1 MGMKIEGDR
10 LVLPPA
16 SARPDGFE
24 LSFQR
29 RSLRKTYQYE
39 IDGEQFSLIVCKD
52 QANDVDPFETEAREV
67 HTVATKVS
75 IAN

>member
-1 MGMKIEGDR
+1 MGMKVEGDR